1 MLKEFNQSI
10 KEDPTEFIHNVLFM
24 MTLGI
29 LFYISMWI
37 FY

>member
-1 MLKEFNQSI
+1 MLKEFIQSI
-10 KEDPTEFIHNVLFM
+10 KEDPTEFIHSVLFM